1 LKGSRVVADMISQRM
16 PPEHGIRV
24 GRNDWSMI
32 AGVLLSALALAYAAA
47 AAHARLTF
55 HGSYAAGARSFFFP
69 LKLFVIAVS
78 PALFGFILIYWE
90 RFVLSKS
97 ALKHIRNLVLFGV
110 GLLLAAWVAAGFK

>member
-1 LKGSRVVADMISQRM
+1 MADSISKHI
-16 PPEHGIRV
+16 PPERGIRV

-47 AAHARLTF
+47 AAHARLTL

-78 PALFGFILIYWE
+78 PALFGFILIYLE
-90 RFVLSKS
+90 RLAANKP
-97 ALKHIRNLVLFGV
+97 APRNYGIVALFGI
-110 GLLLAAWVAAGFK
+110 GLLLTAWAAAVSQ

>member
-1 LKGSRVVADMISQRM
+1 MISQRM
-16 PPEHGIRV
+16 PPERGV
-24 GRNDWSMI
+24 PFGRNDRSMI

-47 AAHARLTF
+47 AAHARLTL

-90 RFVLSKS
+90 RL
-97 ALKHIRNLVLFGV
+97 AANRPPLRNCGIVALFGI
-110 GLLLAAWVAAGFK
+110 GLLLTAWAAAVSQ